1 MAGQHSLGA
10 RNPYESEAVR
20 SHEVPLVF
28 GLSMRKILTIFG
40 ALMMLFVV
48 VNVQFGSVAPRV
60 IDGAEGYKLDAFL
73 MFEPSCSF
81 DAVEEE
87 LRSSGT
93 SYCLGEVGQWS
104 GADVL
109 MLMEGLFLF
118 VYGFELP
125 QNKGWARRLRKVGFI
140 MGATLCSL
148 AVLDRFSL
156 LPSSASSEGL
166 ATLFPFPVQPW
177 VVQIMFAVF
186 GVIMMRGPKYWEAE
200 AVSQT
205 RDKLERRREK
215 AGAFRS
221 SFFNSEK
228 HNKKTLERT
237 DRSRF
242 LRSDKDL
249 AMSRRRS
256 KLLVMATCPYCGG
269 AGCKKCNNQGVF

>member
-1 MAGQHSLGA
+1 M
-10 RNPYESEAVR
+10 
-20 SHEVPLVF
+20 F
-28 GLSMRKILTIFG
+28 GFSMRKLLTLFG
-40 ALMMLFVV
+40 AVMMLFVIA
-48 VNVQFGSVAPRV
+48 NVQFGSVAPQV
-60 IDGAEGYKLDAFL
+60 IDGAEGYKLDALL

-104 GADVL
+104 GADLL

-125 QNKGWARRLRKVGFI
+125 QNKGLARRLRKVGFM
-140 MGATLCSL
+140 MGCVLCTL
-148 AVLDRFSL
+148 AVLDRLTL
-156 LPSSASSEGL
+156 LPTSASSDGL
-166 ATLFPFPVQPW
+166 AALFPFPVAGW
-177 VVQIMFAVF
+177 VVQIMFAVI
-186 GVIMMRGPKYWEAE
+186 GVLMIRGPKYWEAE

-215 AGAFRS
+215 AGVFRS
-221 SFFNSEK
+221 SFFDREK
-228 HNKKTLERT
+228 HSKKTLDRSE
-237 DRSRF
+237 RSRF

-256 KLLVMATCPYCGG
+256 KLLVMATCPYCQG
-269 AGCKKCNNQGVF
+269 AGCKKCNNNGVF

>member
-1 MAGQHSLGA
+1 MSEGWKERGA
-10 RNPYESEAVR
+10 SVFRL
-20 SHEVPLVF
+20 PL
-28 GLSMRKILTIFG
+28 RKILTLFG
-40 ALMMLFVV
+40 LLMMIFVV
-48 VNVQFGSVAPRV
+48 VNVQFGSVAPQV

-73 MFEPSCSF
+73 MFEPSCTF
-81 DAVEEE
+81 DLVEEE
-87 LRSSGT
+87 LKETGT

-140 MGATLCSL
+140 MGSVLCSL

-156 LPSSASSEGL
+156 LPTSASSEGL

-177 VVQIMFAVF
+177 VVQIMFAVL
-186 GVIMMRGPKYWEAE
+186 GVIMIRGPKYWEAE
-200 AVSQT
+200 AVAQT

-215 AGAFRS
+215 AGVFRS
-221 SFFNSEK
+221 SFFNDEK
-228 HNKKTLERT
+228 HDKRTMERVE
-237 DRSRF
+237 RSRF
-242 LRSDKDL
+242 LQSDKNL

-256 KLLVMATCPYCGG
+256 KLLVMATCPYCQG
-269 AGCKKCNNQGVF
+269 AGCKKCNHNGVF

>member
-1 MAGQHSLGA
+1 ML
-10 RNPYESEAVR
+10 
-20 SHEVPLVF
+20 
-28 GLSMRKILTIFG
+28 GLSLRKILTLFGG
-40 ALMMLFVV
+40 ALMLFVFF
-48 VNVQFGSVAPRV
+48 NVQFGSVAPLV
-60 IDGAEGYKLDAFL
+60 IDGAEGYKLDALL

-81 DAVEEE
+81 DLVEEE
-87 LRSSGT
+87 LRASGT

-125 QNKGWARRLRKVGFI
+125 QNKGWARRLRKIGFI

-148 AVLDRFSL
+148 ALLDRFSL

-200 AVSQT
+200 AVEQT
-205 RDKLERRREK
+205 RDKLERRRKK
-215 AGAFRS
+215 AGDFRS
-221 SFFNSEK
+221 SFFDKSK
-228 HNKKTLERT
+228 HNDNALDRVE
-237 DRSRF
+237 RSRF
-242 LRSDKDL
+242 LRADKDL
-249 AMSRRRS
+249 TMSRRRS
-256 KLLVMATCPYCGG
+256 KLLVMATCPYCQGG
-269 AGCKKCNNQGVF
+269 GCKKCNNAGVF